1 MLVKAVVRAYLLVLR
16 RRVVWRGV
24 LIDAD
29 EKKPHGLQ
37 QRGHLCVCVC
47 VCVCVRVSDR
57 MSERESE
64 CVSVW
69 VCECVSV

>member
-47 VCVCVRVSDR
+47 VCVCVRVS
-57 MSERESE
+57 E
-64 CVSVW
+64 
-69 VCECVSV
+69 